1 MNSLSC
7 LCLTPPGAKQFT
19 LIFGAR
25 CVARNF
31 VRFITPAF
39 ETEYPICL
47 CAPLYKSGLAEV
59 IPVVAEK
66 FTMVP
71 FLLFLANSLHT
82 EKRAVKLISKKS
94 EIDSRD
100 ISKSVCFLR
109 LLSI

>member
-1 MNSLSC
+1 MAQKTEYFEYFLINSLSC

-66 FTMVP
+66 FTMEP
-71 FLLFLANSLHT
+71 FFKKMR
-82 EKRAVKLISKKS
+82 KRFFI
-94 EIDSRD
+94 
-100 ISKSVCFLR
+100 
-109 LLSI
+109 